1 MSGIEDYVISRRGA
15 DYVLY
20 EGLLTEAHKQGLKG
34 IWTHLLQTPSA
45 ENGDRAVCAA
55 VVETHK
61 GRFCG
66 LGEARLAEDRSVLG
80 RGLVG
85 LAETR
90 AKARALRDAV
100 GAAPTPFEDLD
111 LDTLDGETAR

>member
-20 EGLLTEAHKQGLKG
+20 EGLLFEAHKQGLKG
-34 IWTHLLQTPSA
+34 IWTHLLQAPSA
-45 ENGDRAVCAA
+45 ENGGRAVCAA

-66 LGEARLAEDRSVLG
+66 LGEARLAEDRSVPG
-80 RGLVG
+80 RGIVG

-100 GAAPTPFEDLD
+100 GALPTPFDDLD
-111 LDTLDGETAR
+111 LDAPTRR